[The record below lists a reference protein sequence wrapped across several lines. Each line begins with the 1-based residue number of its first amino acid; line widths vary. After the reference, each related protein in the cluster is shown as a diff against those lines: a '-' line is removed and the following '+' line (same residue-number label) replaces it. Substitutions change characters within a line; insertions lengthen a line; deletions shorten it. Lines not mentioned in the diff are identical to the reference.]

1 MRGLV
6 ARYAHL
12 KHSSPTQRLLFRK
25 ILKGYD
31 QKDVALTMSSRK
43 KQLLEAL
50 DKSLLILD
58 GLDRVL
64 EEALLQG
71 PKLGWVQSRHI
82 SV

>member
-50 DKSLLILD
+50 DKSLLILATAV
-58 GLDRVL
+58 LQRADRAVDYL
-64 EEALLQG
+64 TGA
-71 PKLGWVQSRHI
+71 
-82 SV
+82 